1 MKLFTD
7 VYNESTFDIVE
18 SKTKISD
25 IQKYAKSWFVQCES
39 YNEYAQTLKTIFAGM
54 EEALNENIKYY
65 KEQQKS
71 ETELFKE
78 DIEDIIEDV
87 KNNL

>member
-1 MKLFTD
+1 MKSFTD

-18 SKTKISD
+18 SKTKMSD
-25 IQKYAKSWFVQCES
+25 IQKYAKSWFVQCSS

-54 EEALNENIKYY
+54 EEGLNENIRYY
-65 KEQQKS
+65 KNQEKS
-71 ETELFKE
+71 DTELFKE
-78 DIEDIIEDV
+78 DIEDIIDDV